1 MNFFDAQDRS
11 RRMTRRLIVLYSLA
25 VVIIVALVTAVV
37 GVAFSADQFV
47 TPGDPLLTRL
57 SNNVALLGGTAI
69 GTGGFIGLASLY
81 RIARLSGGGAR
92 VAMDL
97 GATPVATDSDDPLR
111 RRFRNVVEEMAIAS
125 GVPVPDIFILENESA
140 INAFAAGYGSEDA
153 AIAVTRGALEQ
164 LSRDELQGVV
174 AHEFSHVL
182 NGDMRLNIRLI
193 GILFGILAIGM
204 IGRIILRGSGRRRS
218 SSSRNNGAGAL
229 VAIGVALFII
239 GYAGVFAARLIKAG
253 VSRQREF
260 LADASAVQFTRQTDG
275 LAGALKKIGG
285 YQHGSRMGAT
295 DTEEISH
302 MLFANGQRMLAGL
315 LATHPPLDERIA
327 ALDASFTADRTRRAD
342 GPSTLAFDTGD
353 APVSGFAG
361 ERDVNAT
368 AWLEQSG
375 QPAERHVDFAG
386 RLRRSVPE
394 LLDSAAHSRDQSVLL
409 ALALVLDADEPER
422 QRQLNLLTARLGE
435 LRSKRVAELY
445 DEFANLG
452 VIYRLPLLEIA
463 FPALKSRPTAQLTF
477 LIDLVDELIQ
487 ADGHVELFEYAVARV
502 LQSKLR
508 DSQVPRHAVV
518 GSRRLRA
525 SAGARRAARTVLS
538 VFAYLG
544 HETARDATDAY
555 RRGLAELPISER
567 ERAEWSELSMP
578 GDWVQRTDAA
588 LAVLNRLDGQDKQRL
603 ITALVKTA
611 ASDQGLRLAEVELLR
626 ATAAVLQC
634 PLPPIVGTDT
644 P

>member
-25 VVIIVALVTAVV
+25 VVVIVGLVTAVV
-37 GVAFSADQFV
+37 GVAFSADHFV
-47 TPGDPLLTRL
+47 TPGQPLLARL
-57 SNNVALLGGTAI
+57 ANNATLLGGTAL

-111 RRFRNVVEEMAIAS
+111 RRLRNVVEEMAIAS

-140 INAFAAGYGSEDA
+140 INAFAAGYGAEDA

-204 IGRIILRGSGRRRS
+204 IGRIILRSSGRSNSR
-218 SSSRNNGAGAL
+218 SSRNNGVGAL
-229 VAIGVALFII
+229 VAVGLALFVI
-239 GYAGVFAARLIKAG
+239 GYTGVFAARLIKAG

-285 YQHGSRMGAT
+285 YEHGSRMGAT

-302 MLFANGQRMLAGL
+302 MLFASGQRMLAGL
-315 LATHPPLDERIA
+315 LATHPPLEERIA
-327 ALDASFTADRTRRAD
+327 ALDASFSPDRTRR
-342 GPSTLAFDTGD
+342 GPRQTGSVVGSD
-353 APVSGFAG
+353 NAPISGFAG
-361 ERDVNAT
+361 ARDVNAND
-368 AWLEQSG
+368 WLEQSG
-375 QPAERHVDFAG
+375 QPAQRHVDFAG

-409 ALALVLDADEPER
+409 ALALVLDRDEPER
-422 QRQLNLLTARLGE
+422 QRQLGLLAARLGE
-435 LRSKRVAELY
+435 LRASRVAELY
-445 DEFANLG
+445 DEFASLG
-452 VIYRLPLLEIA
+452 AIYRLPLLEMA
-463 FPALKSRPTAQLTF
+463 FPALKSRPAAQLSF

-487 ADGHVELFEYAVARV
+487 SDGHVELFEYAFARV

-508 DSQVPRHAVV
+508 DSQTPRHSVV
-518 GSRRLRA
+518 GSRKLRTSA
-525 SAGARRAARTVLS
+525 SARRAARTVLT

-544 HETARDATDAY
+544 HETATDATEAY
-555 RRGLAELPISER
+555 RRGLVELPVSEH
-567 ERAEWSELSMP
+567 ERVEWQELRMP
-578 GDWVQRTDAA
+578 GDWIERTDAA
-588 LAVLNRLDGQDKQRL
+588 LAILNRLDGRDKQRL

-611 ASDQGLRLAEVELLR
+611 ANDRGLRLAEVELMR

-634 PLPPIVGTDT
+634 PLPPIVGA
-644 P
+644 